1 MVCQMSAKSAPVSTR
16 RRELLGAAEQLLITD
31 GPHALSLRTIADRCG
46 LTTQAVYTEFG
57 GKPGL
62 ADALYREGYRR
73 LAAQLASV
81 PADLEPLDRIRALTH
96 AYRDTAFGNPHFYE
110 LMTGRPLPE
119 YDPPLESRQEAAA
132 TFQTAIEAV
141 EAATNAGVLDTDSPQ
156 EIAEMLWAAGHG
168 YVSLVIQG
176 LQSADLARWDR
187 MFDAIMDAYRP

>member
-1 MVCQMSAKSAPVSTR
+1 MIAKSPAVSTR
-16 RRELLGAAEQLLITD
+16 REELLGAAEQLLITD

-73 LAAQLASV
+73 LAARLATV
-81 PADLEPLDRIRALTH
+81 PADLEPIDRIRALSH

-119 YDPPLESRQEAAA
+119 YDPPIESRQEAAA
-132 TFQTAIEAV
+132 TFETVIDAV
-141 EAATNAGVLDTDSPQ
+141 ETATHAGLLTTGSPR
-156 EIAEMLWAAGHG
+156 EIADMLWAAGHG
-168 YVSLVIQG
+168 YISLVIHG
-176 LQSADLARWDR
+176 LQRIDLERWDR
-187 MFDAIMDAYRP
+187 LLDSIIDAYRARP